1 MPLAAVPAAVWGGL
15 ASGAVATA
23 GSAVLANKANKE
35 AKAMNNA
42 NIAAQK
48 DAQDSNYNQWF
59 MSRYGVDPNS
69 LSAAQKAQ
77 LPMHLPIRDQFV
89 GPWGNVTSFAGSS
102 SSRRLPVGF
111 RTRAG
116 VVVPRQGTQLQAQSP
131 APQAAAFPEPAYEEA
146 Y

>member
-1 MPLAAVPAAVWGGL
+1 MPIAGAAPAIWGGL
-15 ASGAVATA
+15 AA
-23 GSAVLANKANKE
+23 GTVTTVGSMAMANKANKE
-35 AKAMNNA
+35 AKAQNQA
-42 NIAAQK
+42 NIDAQK
-48 DAQDSNYNQWF
+48 EAQESNYNQWF
-59 MSRYGVDPNS
+59 MSRYGVDPKT
-69 LSAAQKAQ
+69 LTAEQKSR

-116 VVVPRQGTQLQAQSP
+116 VVVPRQGTQLQNRTASP
-131 APQAAAFPEPAYEEA
+131 VPAGFPDPAYEEA

>member
-1 MPLAAVPAAVWGGL
+1 MPAAV
-15 ASGAVATA
+15 A
-23 GSAVLANKANKE
+23 GPIIASAVSTGAGMVMANKANKE
-35 AKAMNNA
+35 AKALNNA

-59 MSRYGVDPNS
+59 MSRYGVDPNT
-69 LSAAQKAQ
+69 LSAQQKAQ
-77 LPMHLPIRDQFV
+77 LPMHLPIREQFV
-89 GPWGNVTSFAGSS
+89 GPWGNVSSFTGSS

-116 VVVPRQGTQLQAQSP
+116 KVIPRQGTQLQAPVAS
-131 APQAAAFPEPAYEEA
+131 QATAFPEPVYEEA